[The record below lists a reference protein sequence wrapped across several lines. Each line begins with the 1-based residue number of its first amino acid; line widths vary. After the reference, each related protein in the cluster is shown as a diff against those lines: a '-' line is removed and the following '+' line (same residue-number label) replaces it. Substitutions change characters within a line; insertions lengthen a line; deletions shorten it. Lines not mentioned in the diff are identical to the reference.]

1 MQFKERFIEI
11 DAPVERVF
19 DLFSNFENFPRWMR
33 NIKDVHYSGRHFT
46 RWTAAAP
53 LGTTVE
59 WEAETIVFQPDRK
72 ISWRSV
78 RGDIDTEGEV
88 LFEETRR
95 GTTRLHVVLGYE
107 PPAGRMG
114 EIVADLFGV
123 DPGEQLEDDLERFA
137 AVAEGRR
144 SIAPYRDE
152 RRLGESSNRSD
163 ADSRERHRARL
174 VLERQGHFRTGRTDA
189 RYSDRDAGYEREAPT
204 RDRRDAFDRE
214 LSAARR
220 SQIANRLS
228 RSVESRND
236 HRQRYLERDA
246 ELRAEAE
253 LDRRERHER
262 SDNRRRG
269 DASDDRHPR
278 YRFAMTPREREHEI
292 RDLDRTYPERAFS
305 RGVDKLLNDPPSSRW
320 RR

>member
-11 DAPVERVF
+11 DAPVEHVF

-53 LGTTVE
+53 FGTTVE

-72 ISWRSV
+72 ISWHSV

-88 LFEETRR
+88 IFEETRR
-95 GTTRLHVVLGYE
+95 GTTRLHVVLGYK

-114 EIVADLFGV
+114 EIVAELFGV

-152 RRLGESSNRSD
+152 RRSRGSSNRSD
-163 ADSRERHRARL
+163 ANSRDRHRARL
-174 VLERQGHFRTGRTDA
+174 QREQYGRGRTEA
-189 RYSDRDAGYEREAPT
+189 RFVERDAVFDSSYSRNDPSH
-204 RDRRDAFDRE
+204 DRRSRFDRE
-214 LSAARR
+214 LSAARI
-220 SQIANRLS
+220 SQIQHRFS
-228 RSVESRND
+228 RPDESRNE

-246 ELRAEAE
+246 ELRSEAA
-253 LDRRERHER
+253 RERNDRDDRH
-262 SDNRRRG
+262 RG
-269 DASDDRHPR
+269 VARDASDDRHPR
-278 YRFAMTPREREHEI
+278 YRYAMTPREREREI
-292 RDLDRTYPERAFS
+292 RELDRTYPERAFS
-305 RGVDKLLNDPPSSRW
+305 RGVDKLLDDPPSSRW

>member
-11 DAPVERVF
+11 DAPVARVF

-33 NIKDVHYSGRHFT
+33 NIKDVRYSGRHFT

-88 LFEETRR
+88 IFEETRR
-95 GTTRLHVVLGYE
+95 GTTRLHVVLGYD

-114 EIVADLFGV
+114 QIVAELFGV

-144 SIAPYRDE
+144 SIAPYRDS
-152 RRLGESSNRSD
+152 RASSNRSD
-163 ADSRERHRARL
+163 ADSREQHRARL
-174 VLERQGHFRTGRTDA
+174 QAEQYGRARTEKRSDDRHVDDERGDPR
-189 RYSDRDAGYEREAPT
+189 
-204 RDRRDAFDRE
+204 RDRRDRFERE
-214 LSAARR
+214 LSAARI
-220 SQIANRLS
+220 SQIQNRFG
-228 RSVESRND
+228 RADESRNE

-246 ELRAEAE
+246 ELRSEAAHDRNDRS
-253 LDRRERHER
+253 DRRRADTSDTR
-262 SDNRRRG
+262 DNRQ
-269 DASDDRHPR
+269 SR
-278 YRFAMTPREREHEI
+278 YGFAMTPRERDREI
-292 RDLDRTYPERAFS
+292 HDMDRTYPERAFS
-305 RGVDKLLNDPPSSRW
+305 RGVDKLLDDPPSSRW

>member
-95 GTTRLHVVLGYE
+95 GTTRLHVVLGYA

-144 SIAPYRDE
+144 SIAPYRDD
-152 RRLGESSNRSD
+152 RRLRGSSNRSD

-174 VLERQGHFRTGRTDA
+174 EAERHGRERTDA

-204 RDRRDAFDRE
+204 RDRRDTFDRE

-228 RSVESRND
+228 RSVESGNE

-253 LDRRERHER
+253 RDRRERRER
-262 SDNRRRG
+262 NSDRRRG

-292 RDLDRTYPERAFS
+292 RDLDRTYPKRAFS
-305 RGVDKLLNDPPSSRW
+305 RGVDKLLDDPPSSRW